1 MSISFF
7 VFRFFFFFFFCCF
20 NALSYIVFILKIVF
34 YKCDFIEVDD
44 KVSPTVFSYEVE
56 SAPERTDLGGLR
68 YCTTAL
74 AHSSLICNWNWIEYN
89 YNNTYRSIFS
99 NCPLSCVFIN
109 LFNFFFSFFLF
120 FFMLFIC
127 LLSFRANTLGFGIRT
142 CFLVNG
148 RTVETVETVEQ

>member
-1 MSISFF
+1 MSISFLFF
-7 VFRFFFFFFFCCF
+7 VFFFFFFFCCF

-109 LFNFFFSFFLF
+109 LFNFFFSFFSFFLHVIHLF
-120 FFMLFIC
+120 VK
-127 LLSFRANTLGFGIRT
+127 LSSEHFGIRYQNVFS
-142 CFLVNG
+142 CE
-148 RTVETVETVEQ
+148 R